1 MDDAVKTKIDYEISQ
16 IDELIEKSKIL
27 ITLCKNKEPDFIE
40 VTAIGGILHSFYNGL
55 ENIFVLI
62 GKTLGFDFKSSP
74 QWHRNLVD
82 FMFSQ
87 PDFLP
92 FDLRSLLT
100 EYMGFRH
107 FFRHTYGYTIK
118 WEKCSHLF
126 LGLSDFWLK
135 IKNSIEKYSQ
145 M

>member
-1 MDDAVKTKIDYEISQ
+1 MDNAIKVKIDYEISQ
-16 IDELIEKSKIL
+16 IDELLDKSQIL
-27 ITLCKNKEPDFIE
+27 ISLCHNKEPDFIE
-40 VTAIGGILHSFYNGL
+40 ITAIGGILHSFYNGL

-62 GKTLGFDFKSSP
+62 GKTLNFDFKSSS

-82 FMFSQ
+82 CMFAQ
-87 PDFLP
+87 EHFLP
-92 FDLRSLLT
+92 ADLRMLLT

-126 LGLSDFWLK
+126 LGLPDFWETVRS
-135 IKNSIEKYSQ
+135 SIRNYCGN
-145 M
+145 